1 MKQNTTAKV
10 MSPRVANKEVLE
22 VNADVDPFEG
32 FYDDAYAQE
41 FSYSIDGV
49 MYSNDHKEMY

>member
-22 VNADVDPFEG
+22 VNADVDPFDG
-32 FYDDAYAQE
+32 YYDDAYAQE